1 MFKDKYNLTLQQNV
15 FLAKKV
21 IIENIY
27 NSAKLEGCNVTF
39 PDTKTILEG
48 ISVANLKMSDVEI
61 ILNLRDAW
69 KYLLNNIDKPFNLDF
84 ICKINSYV
92 SRNESLEW
100 GVLRNGSVSISGVDY
115 IPPVPQ
121 KENVVDNINKILSIK
136 NVTERAIRYFLWGMR
151 SQLFWDGNKRT
162 STLAAN
168 KILISEGKGI
178 LSIPEKHIREFNVRL
193 TEFYNTNDYS
203 KIDEF
208 IYDNCIHGI
217 IFENEKTKD
226 DETNFLVSFLK

>member
-226 DETNFLVSFLK
+226 DELEI

>member
-1 MFKDKYNLTLQQNV
+1 MFRDKYNLTLQQNI

-84 ICKINSYV
+84 ICKINFYV

-121 KENVVDNINKILSIK
+121 KENVIDNINKILSIE
-136 NVTERAIRYFLWGMR
+136 NVTERAIKYFLWGMR

-168 KILISEGKGI
+168 KILISEGRGI

-226 DETNFLVSFLK
+226 DELEI

>member
-21 IIENIY
+21 IIENTY

-151 SQLFWDGNKRT
+151 SQLFWDSNKRT

-226 DETNFLVSFLK
+226 DELEI